1 MDEPRSAWSRRRS
14 GASAENVEFTGLA
27 QILGQPQASVED
39 FQLKYW
45 TNLQNLG

>member
-27 QILGQPQASVED
+27 QILGHLRPLLRIFS
-39 FQLKYW
+39 
-45 TNLQNLG
+45 